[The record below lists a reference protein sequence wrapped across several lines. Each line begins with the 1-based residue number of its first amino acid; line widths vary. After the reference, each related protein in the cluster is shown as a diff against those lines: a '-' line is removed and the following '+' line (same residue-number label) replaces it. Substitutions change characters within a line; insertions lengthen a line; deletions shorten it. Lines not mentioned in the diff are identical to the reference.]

1 MDSVAIGFE
10 KSHLTN
16 MLFLWL
22 KFCIY
27 TTLDLIKATL
37 MLIDK
42 VKFTVDRY
50 LTKRICT
57 SLCLPAQSVSC
68 IIEKKKKTKVLDK
81 LTA

>member
-1 MDSVAIGFE
+1 MDSVAVGFE

-27 TTLDLIKATL
+27 LIKATL

>member
-1 MDSVAIGFE
+1 MDAVGVGFE

-22 KFCIY
+22 RFCIY

-42 VKFTVDRY
+42 VNFTVD
-50 LTKRICT
+50 
-57 SLCLPAQSVSC
+57 
-68 IIEKKKKTKVLDK
+68 
-81 LTA
+81 